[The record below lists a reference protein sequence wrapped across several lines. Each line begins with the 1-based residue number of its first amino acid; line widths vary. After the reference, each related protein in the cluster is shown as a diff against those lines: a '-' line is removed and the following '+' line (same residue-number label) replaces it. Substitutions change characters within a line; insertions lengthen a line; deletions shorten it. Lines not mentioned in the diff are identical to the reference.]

1 MQVVM
6 ELKKNKDLLQM
17 AEEDIR
23 RLEKENS
30 VSYSTGHSAK
40 KNTVYKVY
48 NVIRY
53 VTFVKVL

>member
-1 MQVVM
+1 M

-17 AEEDIR
+17 AEEDIS

-53 VTFVKVL
+53 VTFVKIL

>member
-1 MQVVM
+1 M

-30 VSYSTGHSAK
+30 VSYSHSHSAK

-53 VTFVKVL
+53 VTFVKIL

>member
-30 VSYSTGHSAK
+30 VSYSNVHSAK
-40 KNTVYKVY
+40 KKYS
-48 NVIRY
+48 
-53 VTFVKVL
+53 L

>member
-1 MQVVM
+1 M

-30 VSYSTGHSAK
+30 VSYSTGQSAK
-40 KNTVYKVY
+40 KNTVYIRSTIV

-53 VTFVKVL
+53 VTFVKIL

>member
-1 MQVVM
+1 M

-30 VSYSTGHSAK
+30 VSYSLAILPK
-40 KNTVYKVY
+40 KKYS
-48 NVIRY
+48 
-53 VTFVKVL
+53 L